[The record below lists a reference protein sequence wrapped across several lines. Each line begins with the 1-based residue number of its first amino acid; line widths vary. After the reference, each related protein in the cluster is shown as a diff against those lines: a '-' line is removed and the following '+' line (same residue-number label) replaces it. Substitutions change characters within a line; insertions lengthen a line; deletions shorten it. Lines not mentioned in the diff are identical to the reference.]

1 MPKVV
6 EYFLSPVSPWTYL
19 GHARLV
25 EIATQHGATIDPIP
39 IDLMELFPL
48 TGGLPLAKRAPER
61 QAYRML
67 ELKRW
72 RRALDVPLT
81 LEPRFFPADSKP
93 AVAFLTAA
101 KLRGDDAV
109 ALAGKILAACWA
121 EERNIAD
128 PSTLIA
134 CAGSLGLDGA
144 AIQAAAQ
151 TEETTAEIANGFARA
166 QSRGLFGAPGYVVD
180 GELFWGQDR
189 LEFVERALLM

>member
-6 EYFLSPVSPWTYL
+6 EYYLSPVSPWTYL

-25 EIATQHGATIDPIP
+25 EIAARHGATIEPIP

-109 ALAGKILAACWA
+109 ALAGKVLAACWA
-121 EERNIAD
+121 EERDVAD
-128 PSTLIA
+128 PQTLIA
-134 CAGSLGLDGA
+134 CAESLGLDGA
-144 AIQAAAQ
+144 KIQEAAMSDD
-151 TEETTAEIANGFARA
+151 TATVISAGFDRA
-166 QSRGLFGAPGYVVD
+166 LERGVFGAPGYLVG
-180 GELFWGQDR
+180 GELYWGQDR
-189 LEFVERALLM
+189 LDFVERALGS